1 MKSDAKQLRLVSL
14 TGALLVIPW
23 ECFMYFGFTFSFRSQ
38 ESFWAWAF
46 VWFAFALNI
55 PAVLASWVSPRL
67 SAYWML
73 ANIAMSMAIG
83 IGFVL
88 KRYFE
93 NPGSLSNYTVGWLDG
108 FAGLVLASVLF
119 WFAPAAFAFGIL
131 TVLHFS
137 HLEAKQAASVETSLR

>member
-1 MKSDAKQLRLVSL
+1 MKSDAKRLRLVSL
-14 TGALLVIPW
+14 AGALMVIPW
-23 ECFMYFGFTFSFRSQ
+23 ECFMYFGFTFSFRGQ

-55 PAVLASWVSPRL
+55 PAVLVSWVSPRL
-67 SAYWML
+67 SAYWIL
-73 ANIAMSMAIG
+73 VNITVSMAIG
-83 IGFVL
+83 IVFVG

-119 WFAPAAFAFGIL
+119 WFAPAAFAFGTLI
-131 TVLHFS
+131 VIHS
-137 HLEAKQAASVETSLR
+137 ERIESRPIKAAGTEP